1 MPGQSIEVEYC
12 GRLSDVF
19 GARAELA
26 LPEGIATVSS
36 LRAHLDS
43 DGQLLHPSIRA
54 VVNNAVV
61 PETHP
66 VRGGDRVAFLPP
78 VGGG

>member
-1 MPGQSIEVEYC
+1 MVEVEYC
-12 GRLSDVF
+12 GRLSTAF
-19 GARAELA
+19 GSRTRVK
-26 LPEGIATVSS
+26 LPDGVATVAD
-36 LRAHLDS
+36 LRTHLDR
-43 DGQLLHPSIRA
+43 DEQLSHKSVRA
-54 VVNNAVV
+54 VVNDAVV

>member
-19 GARAELA
+19 GARARVD
-26 LPEGIATVSS
+26 LPEGVATVSS

-43 DGQLLHPSIRA
+43 DGQLLHPSVRA
-54 VVNNAVV
+54 VVNDAVV

-66 VRGGDRVAFLPP
+66 VRNGDRVAFLPL